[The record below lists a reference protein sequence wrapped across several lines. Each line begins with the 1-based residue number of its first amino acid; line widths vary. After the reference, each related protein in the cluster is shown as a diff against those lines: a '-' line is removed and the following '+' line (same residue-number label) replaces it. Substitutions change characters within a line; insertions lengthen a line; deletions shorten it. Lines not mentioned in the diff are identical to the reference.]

1 MHEVAKEHEGHMDR
15 KKSRRL
21 QHEAV
26 SLCEVVQE
34 VQDLEERLQKSQ
46 PRVPADESIQTEC

>member
-1 MHEVAKEHEGHMDR
+1 MHEVAKEREDHTDR
-15 KKSRRL
+15 KKSRRR

-26 SLCEVVQE
+26 SLCEVAQE

-46 PRVPADESIQTEC
+46 PRVPADESIQTEY

>member
-1 MHEVAKEHEGHMDR
+1 MHEVAKERDGLMDQ
-15 KKSRRL
+15 KKSRRR

-34 VQDLEERLQKSQ
+34 VQDLEERLQRSQ
-46 PRVPADESIQTEC
+46 PRVPADE